1 MKRVLVIGCPGAGKS
16 TFARRLRDVT
26 GLPLYYLD
34 MMWHKPDR
42 TTVTREQFDSR
53 LQSIL
58 KRDAWIIDGN
68 YARTLP
74 QRLEY
79 CDTVFFL
86 DFPTDICVAGAEQ
99 RIGVKRE
106 DMPWV
111 EHGFEEEFRQYIAEF
126 PTRQR
131 PQMLCMLAHATSC
144 LGVRVHVLHSRTELK
159 TVLGDICTNM
169 EQKPVGSIPSRSA
182 HHLCNDMHIS

>member
-1 MKRVLVIGCPGAGKS
+1 MKRVLVIGCPDAGKS
-16 TFARRLRDVT
+16 TFVRRLRDVT
-26 GLPLYYLD
+26 GQPLYYLD

-42 TTVTREQFDSR
+42 TTVTREQFDAR

-74 QRLEY
+74 QRPEY

-111 EHGFEEEFRQYIAEF
+111 EHEFEEEFRQYIAEF
-126 PTRQR
+126 STRQR
-131 PQMLCMLAHATSC
+131 PQIIAALEDAVTHRD
-144 LGVRVHVLHSRTELK
+144 VRVHMLTFREKLRLALADAVMCAGEVSEGLQGCE
-159 TVLGDICTNM
+159 
-169 EQKPVGSIPSRSA
+169 
-182 HHLCNDMHIS
+182 

>member
-16 TFARRLRDVT
+16 TFVRRLRDVT
-26 GLPLYYLD
+26 GQPLYYLD

-42 TTVTREQFDSR
+42 TTVTREQFDAR

-111 EHGFEEEFRQYIAEF
+111 EHEFEEKFRQYIAEF
-126 PTRQR
+126 STRQR
-131 PQMLCMLAHATSC
+131 PQIIAALEDAVTHRD
-144 LGVRVHVLHSRTELK
+144 VRVHMLTFREKLRLALADAVMCAGEVSEGLQGCE
-159 TVLGDICTNM
+159 
-169 EQKPVGSIPSRSA
+169 
-182 HHLCNDMHIS
+182 

>member
-16 TFARRLRDVT
+16 TFASRLRDVT
-26 GLPLYYLD
+26 GLSLYYLD

-42 TTVTREQFDSR
+42 TTVTREQFDAR

-86 DFPTDICVAGAEQ
+86 DFPTDHMRRGGRTTHRCE
-99 RIGVKRE
+99 
-106 DMPWV
+106 
-111 EHGFEEEFRQYIAEF
+111 
-126 PTRQR
+126 TRG
-131 PQMLCMLAHATSC
+131 HAM
-144 LGVRVHVLHSRTELK
+144 GRT
-159 TVLGDICTNM
+159 
-169 EQKPVGSIPSRSA
+169 
-182 HHLCNDMHIS
+182 

>member
-26 GLPLYYLD
+26 GQPLYYLD

-42 TTVTREQFDSR
+42 TTVTREQFDAR

-79 CDTVFFL
+79 CDAVFFL

-111 EHGFEEEFRQYIAEF
+111 EHEFEEEFRQYIAEF
-126 PTRQR
+126 STRQR
-131 PQMLCMLAHATSC
+131 PQIIAALEDAVTHRD
-144 LGVRVHVLHSRTELK
+144 VRVHMLTFREKLRLALADAVMCAGEVSEGLQGCE
-159 TVLGDICTNM
+159 
-169 EQKPVGSIPSRSA
+169 
-182 HHLCNDMHIS
+182 